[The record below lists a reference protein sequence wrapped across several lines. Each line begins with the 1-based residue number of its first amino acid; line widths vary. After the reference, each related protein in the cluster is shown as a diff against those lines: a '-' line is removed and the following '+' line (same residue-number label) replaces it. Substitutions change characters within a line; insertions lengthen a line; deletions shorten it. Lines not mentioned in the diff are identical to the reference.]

1 MKRHLLKK
9 SLMLLLSALL
19 MAGVVAGGMFSALPT
34 AEAAEPAVIT
44 VGVGRWATDLDPAAA
59 SRVQL
64 AFNGSTWT
72 GGTSV
77 GAVYQGKGED
87 ETGAPVDVE
96 VVWDATG
103 LLLKFDETVN
113 PVILRKSTLF
123 SLTNALP
130 GAPESVC
137 FVQDYMISYTVD
149 TSRIYADSVQP
160 LNCTLIPGNARW
172 ATTLEGGNFRYS
184 ISYDLA
190 VVTGEWNTSQA
201 YYTGKVWNA
210 GETEAYDVELYLS
223 STSVVVDTTSV
234 KLTVYLPGGVTE
246 FRMLA
251 EETFSLKSGYAGPK
265 TLRFDRDYLV
275 SFTPDTSEIE
285 TTPTEEQTGESG
297 ADETPPVLDYEGK
310 TSYVRK
316 AGDCQIIFLVSA
328 TDETDGDVL
337 VERIWPENA
346 VDENCKLLAGEYTV
360 ILRATDRAGNSA
372 QIPVTVV
379 VTA

>member
-1 MKRHLLKK
+1 M
-9 SLMLLLSALL
+9 SALL
-19 MAGVVAGGMFSALPT
+19 IAGVVAGGMFSALPT
-34 AEAAEPAVIT
+34 AEAAGPAVIT
-44 VGVGRWATDLDPAAA
+44 IGVGRWATDLDPDAA

-72 GGTSV
+72 GGSSF
-77 GAVYQGKGED
+77 GAKYQGKGED
-87 ETGAPVDVE
+87 ETGEPVDVE
-96 VVWDATG
+96 VVWDESG

-123 SLTNALP
+123 SLTNSPA

-137 FVQDYMISYTVD
+137 FDKDYMISYTAE
-149 TSRIYADSVQP
+149 TSRIFADSLQP
-160 LNCTLIPGNARW
+160 LDCTVIPGNARW

-275 SFTPDTSEIE
+275 GFTPDTSEIE

-346 VDENCKLLAGEYTV
+346 VDENCKLIEGEYTV